1 MVDANSLFWFVLWP
15 QLIDVARDALDTE
28 LTALVG
34 ESYNRA
40 YSAMVQVQLL
50 SELEEV
56 IQYKLQPE
64 RRDIIKEVWWKR
76 LQVCMVKQ

>member
-76 LQVCMVKQ
+76 LQVGVVKQ